1 MRVIEHILATRVIGV
16 SLFQTFVTW
25 GAPRKTAVENN
36 SFFWE
41 GGGGYQAPHSSIL
54 TFYLGVYRA
63 MLQLNKRPISAA
75 SKDFQYRDHEQN
87 TVTLASART
96 QTALAG

>member
-16 SLFQTFVTW
+16 SLFQAFVTW

-41 GGGGYQAPHSSIL
+41 GGGDIKH
-54 TFYLGVYRA
+54 
-63 MLQLNKRPISAA
+63 
-75 SKDFQYRDHEQN
+75 
-87 TVTLASART
+87 RT
-96 QTALAG
+96 PQS

>member
-16 SLFQTFVTW
+16 SLFQAFVTW

-36 SFFWE
+36 FFW

-63 MLQLNKRPISAA
+63 MLQLTKRPISAA

>member
-16 SLFQTFVTW
+16 SLFQAFVTW

-41 GGGGYQAPHSSIL
+41 GGGGISS
-54 TFYLGVYRA
+54 
-63 MLQLNKRPISAA
+63 
-75 SKDFQYRDHEQN
+75 
-87 TVTLASART
+87 
-96 QTALAG
+96 TALLNPDFLPRRLSRYAPTKQTPDICSIKRLPVS